1 MSFVSLSFFLFVAVS
16 FYYLMFQAS
25 SCSFQCFLCL
35 TFSVPFFSIFS
46 AFVLKMCFLMCY
58 FPYILIYPCVHCTV
72 MFGFKPIIFHCNVKP
87 LAVGHPVGVDP
98 QRDNF
103 ALGIP
108 TCWYLKSLA
117 DPTQPPTRV
126 NNAQRKLVL
135 FPVASRWVP
144 NAFSGGI
151 WALALQPTYHIA

>member
-16 FYYLMFQAS
+16 FYYLMFQDPAALS
-25 SCSFQCFLCL
+25 NVSYVLLLEFLQHL
-35 TFSVPFFSIFS
+35 FSICS
-46 AFVLKMCFLMCY
+46 ENVLFDVLLFLY
-58 FPYILIYPCVHCTV
+58 PYIPYVHCTV
-72 MFGFKPIIFHCNVKP
+72 MFSFKPIIFHCNVKP